1 MDQLSN
7 RILAMSPSATL
18 AMSQKSNELKAQGV
32 DVINLSVGEPDFH
45 TPDHIKEAA
54 KAAIDNNFTFYTPV
68 PGYLSLRKAI
78 CEKLRRENGI
88 EFAPEQIIVSNGA
101 KQSLC
106 NCILSLINP
115 GDEVIIPTPAWVS
128 YVEMVKL
135 AEGVNVLVPAGV
147 DQNFK
152 ITAAQLEAAITPKAR
167 MVLLCS
173 PSNPTGSVYSR
184 DELRALADVLAK
196 YPARNLT
203 SVKIKNKVKIVPDG
217 AEIRKMLDVAGC
229 KRNKAI
235 IMTLATTGMRI
246 SELGSITLEQYN
258 SRVDDAIVITGKGNK
273 QRVIQ
278 FAPETIGMIDD
289 YIKWGRK
296 DGCDRL
302 FTSNLGN
309 PIDPQCTSDMLK
321 RTAKRAGIENWH
333 DISNHYMRAA
343 FATIKSEAGVP
354 IEVIKDM
361 LGHSDISITSTYIKR
376 TEQRA
381 KASMA
386 VVNF

>member
-1 MDQLSN
+1 M
-7 RILAMSPSATL
+7 
-18 AMSQKSNELKAQGV
+18 NEYLNHYVNYLRGNKRSENTINAYVADIEQCLNSIDKPVDDITIFDLEDWKA
-32 DVINLSVGEPDFH
+32 
-45 TPDHIKEAA
+45 
-54 KAAIDNNFTFYTPV
+54 
-68 PGYLSLRKAI
+68 
-78 CEKLRRENGI
+78 
-88 EFAPEQIIVSNGA
+88 
-101 KQSLC
+101 
-106 NCILSLINP
+106 
-115 GDEVIIPTPAWVS
+115 
-128 YVEMVKL
+128 
-135 AEGVNVLVPAGV
+135 GVNGLSSASVARKISAVKCF
-147 DQNFK
+147 FK
-152 ITAAQLEAAITPKAR
+152 
-167 MVLLCS
+167 
-173 PSNPTGSVYSR
+173 Y
-184 DELRALADVLAK
+184 LADRDVLTKDPAK
-196 YPARNLT
+196 NLAT
-203 SVKIKNKVKIVPDG
+203 VRIKNKVKVVPDG
-217 AEIRKMLDVAGC
+217 KEIRAMLDAAGC

-246 SELGSITLEQYN
+246 SELGSITLEQYE

-289 YIKWGRK
+289 YVAWGRK
-296 DGCDRL
+296 GGCDRL

-309 PIDPQCTSDMLK
+309 PIDHQCTSDMLK
-321 RTAKRAGIENWH
+321 RTAKRAGIDNWH

-381 KASMA
+381 RANMA

>member
-1 MDQLSN
+1 MNEYLKHYVNYLRGNKRSENTINAYVADIEQCLNSISKPIEAVTIFDLEDWKVGMDGLSSASTA
-7 RILAMSPSATL
+7 RKISAVKCFFKYLA
-18 AMSQKSNELKAQGV
+18 
-32 DVINLSVGEPDFH
+32 D
-45 TPDHIKEAA
+45 
-54 KAAIDNNFTFYTPV
+54 
-68 PGYLSLRKAI
+68 R
-78 CEKLRRENGI
+78 
-88 EFAPEQIIVSNGA
+88 
-101 KQSLC
+101 
-106 NCILSLINP
+106 
-115 GDEVIIPTPAWVS
+115 
-128 YVEMVKL
+128 
-135 AEGVNVLVPAGV
+135 
-147 DQNFK
+147 
-152 ITAAQLEAAITPKAR
+152 
-167 MVLLCS
+167 
-173 PSNPTGSVYSR
+173 
-184 DELRALADVLAK
+184 DVLAK
-196 YPARNLT
+196 DPARNLT

-217 AEIRKMLDVAGC
+217 IEIRKMLDVAGC

>member
-1 MDQLSN
+1 MNEYLNHYINYLRGNKRSENTINAYVADIEQCLNSIGKPIDTVTIFDLEDWKVGIGGMSSASVA
-7 RILAMSPSATL
+7 RKISAVKCFFKYLADR
-18 AMSQKSNELKAQGV
+18 
-32 DVINLSVGEPDFH
+32 DVISKDP
-45 TPDHIKEAA
+45 A
-54 KAAIDNNFTFYTPV
+54 K
-68 PGYLSLRKAI
+68 
-78 CEKLRRENGI
+78 
-88 EFAPEQIIVSNGA
+88 
-101 KQSLC
+101 
-106 NCILSLINP
+106 
-115 GDEVIIPTPAWVS
+115 
-128 YVEMVKL
+128 
-135 AEGVNVLVPAGV
+135 
-147 DQNFK
+147 
-152 ITAAQLEAAITPKAR
+152 
-167 MVLLCS
+167 
-173 PSNPTGSVYSR
+173 
-184 DELRALADVLAK
+184 
-196 YPARNLT
+196 NLT
-203 SVKIKNKVKIVPDG
+203 TVRIKNKVKVVPDG
-217 AEIRKMLDVAGC
+217 KEIRAMLDAAGC

-246 SELGSITLEQYN
+246 SELGSITLEQYEN
-258 SRVDDAIVITGKGNK
+258 RVDDAIVITGKGDK

-278 FAPETIGMIDD
+278 FAPETISMIDD
-289 YIKWGRK
+289 YVAWGRK

-309 PIDPQCTSDMLK
+309 PIDHQCTSDMLK

-361 LGHSDISITSTYIKR
+361 LGHSAITVTSRYIKR